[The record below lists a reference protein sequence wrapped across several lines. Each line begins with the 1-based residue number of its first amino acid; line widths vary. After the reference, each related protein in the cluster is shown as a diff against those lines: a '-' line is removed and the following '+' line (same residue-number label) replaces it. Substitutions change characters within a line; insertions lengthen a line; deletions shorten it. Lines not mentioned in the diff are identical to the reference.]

1 MKIVFTSYIKTNSFA
16 APELWLQR
24 IRGYIGILEALSKY
38 FEVVSIEQINYE
50 GELNKNGVKYFFKKF
65 NEKKPASPVHQH
77 EFIKTLNADIIIV
90 HGMHFPRQV
99 MQLRKAVGKSVKIIE
114 QNHAELPFRWPMNYL
129 QKMADK
135 SIDAYMFTSVEMAEN
150 WVHKK
155 LITKEKVWGIMEASS
170 AFSPIDKVTAKNKT
184 NVTGDPAFL
193 FVGRLD
199 KNKDPLKVVSSFLK
213 YNKQKPSS
221 RLYMLYHTTELL
233 DDIQNILNKEDSKQ
247 VIALIGKRDHNE
259 MFYWY
264 SASDFIISA
273 SHYEGSGVA
282 VCEGMSCGCIPI
294 LTSITSFKK
303 LTANGGCGIL
313 YDVDTKDALFEALLK
328 TQTLN
333 IEEEKKKVLQQF
345 HDDLSFKA
353 IAKQINDKIQ
363 LLF

>member
-1 MKIVFTSYIKTNSFA
+1 MKILFTSYIKTHSFNE
-16 APELWLQR
+16 PEKWLIR
-24 IRGYIGILEALSKY
+24 IKAYTGIHEALSKY

-77 EFIKTLNADIIIV
+77 EFIKKLNADIIVV

-99 MQLRKAVGKSVKIIE
+99 IHLRKTVGRSVKIIE
-114 QNHAELPFRWPMNYL
+114 QNHAEVPFRWPMNYL
-129 QKMADK
+129 QRMADK
-135 SIDAYMFTSVEMAEN
+135 SIDAYMFTSVEMAGIWIN
-150 WVHKK
+150 KK

-170 AFSPIDKVTAKNKT
+170 AFSPVDKLTAKNKISV
-184 NVTGDPAFL
+184 NGDPAFL

-199 KNKDPLKVVSSFLK
+199 KNKDPLKVVNSFLK
-213 YNKQKPSS
+213 YNKQKSSS

-233 DDIQNILNKEDSKQ
+233 DDIQNILNREDSKQ
-247 VIALIGKRDHNE
+247 VIALIGKRDHDE
-259 MFYWY
+259 MPYWY
-264 SASDFIISA
+264 SAADFIISA

-303 LTANGGCGIL
+303 LTGNGSCGIL
-313 YDVDTKDALFEALLK
+313 YDVNAKDALFEALLK
-328 TQTLN
+328 TEKIN
-333 IEEEKKKVLQQF
+333 IEDEKKKVLQQF
-345 HDDLSFKA
+345 HNDLSFEA
-353 IAKQINDKIQ
+353 IARQINDKIQ